1 MKNFLAFSSIYAMV
15 ALGAVNEAFG
25 GGSDNTDADNDLLI
39 KQDEALISAVSGAPI
54 EVVDETINRIAA
66 EEHMT
71 KVEVAEGLAG
81 VAAEKAIEGLI
92 GGEDDSDFDTDDGDY
107 DDDEVIEEDDTT
119 AA

>member
-1 MKNFLAFSSIYAMV
+1 MKNFFGYSSFYAV
-15 ALGAVNEAFG
+15 LALGAVNEAFG
-25 GGSDNTDADNDLLI
+25 GGGDHTPADNDLLI
-39 KQDEALISAVSGAPI
+39 KQDEALISAVSGAPL
-54 EVVDETINRIAA
+54 EVVDDVINKIAD
-66 EEHMT
+66 EHHIS
-71 KVEVAEGLAG
+71 KVEAAEGLAG